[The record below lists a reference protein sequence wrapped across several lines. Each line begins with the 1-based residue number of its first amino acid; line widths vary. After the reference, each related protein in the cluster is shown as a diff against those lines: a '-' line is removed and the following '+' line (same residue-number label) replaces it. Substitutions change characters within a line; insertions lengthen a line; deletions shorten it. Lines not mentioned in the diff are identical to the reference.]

1 MAIASIVFC
10 IPAAGPTAS
19 FLGISMDIPSQVWC
33 HQRDLRPLRAVLGS
47 INGKRQDA
55 ASMVSLRNESCVGGC
70 RMMFLIDIQP
80 IYTWYIYIYN
90 YMYIKYI
97 YILVYRVFFCSWILC
112 SCELC
117 FIVQYKPK
125 SGPGGGYIMNS
136 RNCLVDARR
145 DWCFQAWNPPKKVLC
160 EPLVIHH
167 LKHQFSIGF
176 NR

>member
-33 HQRDLRPLRAVLGS
+33 HQRDLRPLRAVLRS

-80 IYTWYIYIYN
+80 IYTWYIYIYKYVYN
-90 YMYIKYI
+90 NNNNNNNIYI
-97 YILVYRVFFCSWILC
+97 YTLGFLDPSKNGGCTSTLQWREPPLFAYVRPGPWCSMWMWALGT
-112 SCELC
+112 
-117 FIVQYKPK
+117 
-125 SGPGGGYIMNS
+125 GP
-136 RNCLVDARR
+136 
-145 DWCFQAWNPPKKVLC
+145 
-160 EPLVIHH
+160 IHH
-167 LKHQFSIGF
+167 RPFWPPRRIDDD
-176 NR
+176 